1 MLSQLARLLQPA
13 PALDPATRA
22 WIHAVFEWARNEPD
36 WRDRLDRADL
46 VLPIAEHFPGRA
58 DSHQAMA
65 RLVFDSVLRHA
76 HLVDSSFQLAQ
87 PGDLMDRPVP
97 WQSMGTPGVSS
108 AQPAAATG
116 PASIPYNPD
125 LVTNSQALVAHFARE
140 IGLRLSHQA
149 AAPPPAQEGN
159 EYHIAE
165 LLAVQLGFGV
175 MLANTA
181 FNVRTN
187 QCGACQGPS
196 AERDAA
202 LSRDDL
208 AYALALFCHRHAIP
222 PARARAHLNAPL
234 RPALRR
240 AHREITRPG
249 TARGLRHQGEA

>member
-1 MLSQLARLLQPA
+1 M
-13 PALDPATRA
+13 
-22 WIHAVFEWARNEPD
+22 E
-36 WRDRLDRADL
+36 
-46 VLPIAEHFPGRA
+46 
-58 DSHQAMA
+58 
-65 RLVFDSVLRHA
+65 
-76 HLVDSSFQLAQ
+76 
-87 PGDLMDRPVP
+87 RPVP
-97 WQSMGTPGVSS
+97 WQSMATPEVSS
-108 AQPAAATG
+108 VQAGLATG

-140 IGLRLSHQA
+140 IGLRLSHA
-149 AAPPPAQEGN
+149 ATTPAPAQEGN

-187 QCGACQGPS
+187 RCGACQGPS

-222 PARARAHLNAPL
+222 LSRARVHLNAPL

-240 AHREITRPG
+240 AHREIARAG
-249 TARGLRHQGEA
+249 TAPGPRLQEGA

>member
-58 DSHQAMA
+58 DSQQTMA

-76 HLVDSSFQLAQ
+76 HLADSAFQLAQ

-97 WQSMGTPGVSS
+97 WQSMATPGVSS

-116 PASIPYNPD
+116 PASIPYNAD

-149 AAPPPAQEGN
+149 ATPPPAQEGN

-240 AHREITRPG
+240 AHREIARPG